1 MYVCVCVRVRSRT
14 LTLLIQGI
22 HCGMR
27 SLSSHSTQQ
36 GSRGNGTSTL
46 ALRSDTRAQRQRLS

>member
-1 MYVCVCVRVRSRT
+1 MQQRRVAVPARAF
-14 LTLLIQGI
+14 TLLIQGI

-36 GSRGNGTSTL
+36 GSNGNGTSTV
-46 ALRSDTRAQRQRLS
+46 AL